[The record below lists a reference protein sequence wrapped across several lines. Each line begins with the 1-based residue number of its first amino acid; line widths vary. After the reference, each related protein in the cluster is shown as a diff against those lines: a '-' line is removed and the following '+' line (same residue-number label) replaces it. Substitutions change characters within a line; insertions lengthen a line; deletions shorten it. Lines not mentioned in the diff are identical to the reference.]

1 MLFRSTFYPFPFTTS
16 KRVNNALTGNLAII
30 FKPGNNWQINS
41 LFSTGFRVPNVDDAT
56 KVFESAPGLL
66 IIPNEKLKPEY
77 AYNTE
82 IGINK
87 IWKNKLQISA
97 VFFYTV
103 MNNAIVTRDAK
114 LDGKD
119 SVLYSGV
126 MSKVQSQQNA
136 DQAYLYGS
144 NIMLNWDIDE
154 NFTLKSSLN
163 TTVGTYYISSSRQYI
178 PLDHI
183 APTYGQTGLTFRTR
197 KFEGEFYSRYS
208 AEKKTGRLQSKRRR
222 QP

>member
-1 MLFRSTFYPFPFTTS
+1 MLFRS
-16 KRVNNALTGNLAII
+16 
-30 FKPGNNWQINS
+30 QINS

-208 AEKKTGRLQSKRRR
+208 AEKKLADYSPSGEDNLNYATNQDRKSTRLNSSHSQQSRM
-222 QP
+222 PSSA